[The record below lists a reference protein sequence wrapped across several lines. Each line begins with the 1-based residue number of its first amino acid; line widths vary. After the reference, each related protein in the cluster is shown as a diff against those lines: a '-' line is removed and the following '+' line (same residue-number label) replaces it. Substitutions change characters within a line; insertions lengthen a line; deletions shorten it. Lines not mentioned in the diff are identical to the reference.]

1 MISVFGL
8 VGGLLFGVIVMG
20 MFFFCVNGVVSCF
33 KNIFRLKLNLVLCLG
48 KRNLRLYNLFDI
60 RVFWLVWLLVLG

>member
-8 VGGLLFGVIVMG
+8 VGGFLFGVIVMG

-48 KRNLRLYNLFDI
+48 IGNL
-60 RVFWLVWLLVLG
+60 